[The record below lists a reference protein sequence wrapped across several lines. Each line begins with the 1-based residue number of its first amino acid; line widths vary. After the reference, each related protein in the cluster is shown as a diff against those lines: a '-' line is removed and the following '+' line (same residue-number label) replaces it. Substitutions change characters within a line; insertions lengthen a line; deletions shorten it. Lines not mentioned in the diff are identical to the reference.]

1 VLESVRNRSDPRGT
15 FPLRALAFALLAPLL
30 IAACE
35 GPVGPRGP
43 QGPPGEGSV
52 FSYIGILDEFGW
64 GEVLLPPE
72 VGDIDNPPLLN
83 CYVADDDWYWYVI
96 NTDLVNEIYCL
107 LEEEQGRLYAVLDA
121 EHLAGWWF
129 AFVVVY

>member
-1 VLESVRNRSDPRGT
+1 MPIL
-15 FPLRALAFALLAPLL
+15 ALAVLVPLGM
-30 IAACE
+30 AACE
-35 GPVGPRGP
+35 GPIGPMGP
-43 QGPPGEGSV
+43 QGPAGEGTT

-96 NTDLVNEIYCL
+96 NTDLENGIYCL
-107 LEEEQGRLYAVLDA
+107 LEEDQGNLYAVLDA

-129 AFVVVY
+129 AFVIVY